1 MNYSSACTGHR
12 TDTVSPSPTPAA
24 LISVGR
30 APKRP
35 EGVCVAAQHNLRE
48 RWEPQSQ
55 GPIRHPDKPRLVVL
69 AGPTSAVEVAELA
82 RQRLHAAGIQKVRSN
97 AVRAIEVIVSLS
109 SQHGIDDI
117 KFFRVSASW
126 FARRFGGEDN
136 LLSAVVHYDEN
147 NDHLHLLIQPI
158 EGGRLVG
165 SRMIGVGGRFRS
177 HQSDFDREVA
187 RPSGVK
193 VVMPLTLGR
202 QGLALAAAAVV
213 GKLSEMNDAL
223 LKSSV
228 FRIVKNSIERQPVPF
243 LWELGID
250 IADFVG
256 APRIRPNQDR
266 A

>member
-12 TDTVSPSPTPAA
+12 TDVIPPSPTPSA

-35 EGVCVAAQHNLRE
+35 EGICVAAQHNLRE
-48 RWEPQSQ
+48 RWEPLSQ
-55 GPIRHPDKPRLVVL
+55 ASIRRPDKPRLVVL
-69 AGPTSAVEVAELA
+69 VGPSSAVEVAELA
-82 RQRLHAAGIQKVRSN
+82 RKRLQAAGIKKVRSN
-97 AVRAIEVIVSLS
+97 AVRAIEVIISLS
-109 SQHGIDDI
+109 SRHGIDDI
-117 KFFRVSASW
+117 NFFRASASW
-126 FARRFGGEDN
+126 FARRFGGDQN

-158 EGGRLVG
+158 HHGRLVG
-165 SRMIGVGGRFRS
+165 SRMIGFGGRFRS

-187 RPSGVK
+187 RPAGVK
-193 VVMPLTLGR
+193 VVMPLALGR

-213 GKLSEMNDAL
+213 GRLNEMNDAL
-223 LKSSV
+223 LSSSV
-228 FRIVKNSIERQPVPF
+228 FRVVKNSIERQPVPF

-250 IADFVG
+250 IDDFVG
-256 APRIRPNQDR
+256 TPRTQTRQES